1 MHEAPSVPNEG
12 RVGRGVRLRAGLV
25 IAIEPWFLAGNGKI
39 RMDKDGWTIR
49 SADRSRGVHVEHTVA
64 ITGDGP
70 VVLTAR
76 E

>member
-1 MHEAPSVPNEG
+1 
-12 RVGRGVRLRAGLV
+12 V
-25 IAIEPWFLAGNGKI
+25 IAIEPWFLAGNGQI

-64 ITGDGP
+64 ITADGP

-76 E
+76 DGVS